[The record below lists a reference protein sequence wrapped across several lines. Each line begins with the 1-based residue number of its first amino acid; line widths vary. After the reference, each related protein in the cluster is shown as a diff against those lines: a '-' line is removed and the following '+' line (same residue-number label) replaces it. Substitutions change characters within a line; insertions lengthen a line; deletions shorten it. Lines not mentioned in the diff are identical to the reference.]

1 MHDKFNTSFN
11 KSNIQEH
18 KSSKIEK
25 NNMFN
30 RLHSLIY
37 VTQDQNRGHLQG
49 KVILLLI
56 DDGCSDS
63 SDVMHE
69 G

>member
-1 MHDKFNTSFN
+1 MKT
-11 KSNIQEH
+11 
-18 KSSKIEK
+18 

-37 VTQDQNRGHLQG
+37 VTQDQNRG
-49 KVILLLI
+49 KSFLLLI

-63 SDVMHE
+63 SDAMQE

>member
-1 MHDKFNTSFN
+1 
-11 KSNIQEH
+11 
-18 KSSKIEK
+18 
-25 NNMFN
+25 MFN

-37 VTQDQNRGHLQG
+37 VTQDKNSG
-49 KVILLLI
+49 KSYIGKAFLLLT

-63 SDVMHE
+63 SDAMQE